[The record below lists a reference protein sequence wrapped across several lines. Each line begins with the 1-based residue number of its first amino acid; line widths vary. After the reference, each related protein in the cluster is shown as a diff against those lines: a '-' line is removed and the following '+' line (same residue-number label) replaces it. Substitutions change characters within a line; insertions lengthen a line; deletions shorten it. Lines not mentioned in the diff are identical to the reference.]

1 MTRLARLAAG
11 LSEPLLVT
19 DAINVRYLTGFESS
33 NSALLVEPEGTTTLY
48 TDFRYLEAAAR
59 DRGRRGHPDPT
70 RRGRRAC
77 RAPRRPAGRIRGARG
92 SPTCSGRRSA
102 RAGPSSFPPEGS
114 SRRSARSRTRASS
127 SRSAAQLRSSDAVY
141 EALSHETIVGRTEVE
156 VAWWLE
162 RTMREHGAEALAF
175 DSIVAAGVNGSR
187 PHADPADVP
196 IEEGTLV
203 TVDMG
208 CVVDGYRSD
217 CTRTFAT
224 GDLPAQLEEA
234 YGLVA
239 QAQLDGLAAV
249 RAGAFGPDVDAASRV
264 RIAEAGLARCLRAR
278 ARPRRRAR
286 HPRGAEPP
294 PGVDRHARRRQRRH
308 RRAGPLPPGSR
319 GLQDRGPRRRDR
331 GRVRDPLVVHEGDAG
346 RRLARRS
353 GGGSTPR
360 NSASGPVASSRRD
373 VSPQAPS
380 SFMVPLLRSTTG
392 SARPTRRSPTSSGRT

>member
-48 TDFRYLEAAAR
+48 TDFRYLEAARSIENVDVTQTKR
-59 DRGRRGHPDPT
+59 DVAGALAELLAGRRVGFEALRISYLQWEKIGSAGAELVPT
-70 RRGRRAC
+70 RGLVEALRKVKDASELESIRRA
-77 RAPRRPAGRIRGARG
+77 
-92 SPTCSGRRSA
+92 
-102 RAGPSSFPPEGS
+102 
-114 SRRSARSRTRASS
+114 
-127 SRSAAQLRSSDAVY
+127 AAIVDAVY

-224 GDLPAQLEEA
+224 GDLPVQLEEA
-234 YGLVA
+234 YDLVA

-264 RIAEAGLARCLRAR
+264 RIAEAGLADAYGHGLGHGVGLDIHEAPNLRPESTDTLAV
-278 ARPRRRAR
+278 
-286 HPRGAEPP
+286 GNVVTVEPGLYL
-294 PGVDRHARRRQRRH
+294 PGVGGCRIEDLVAVTED
-308 RRAGPLPPGSR
+308 GCEILSSFTKEM
-319 GLQDRGPRRRDR
+319 
-331 GRVRDPLVVHEGDAG
+331 LVVA
-346 RRLARRS
+346 
-353 GGGSTPR
+353 
-360 NSASGPVASSRRD
+360 
-373 VSPQAPS
+373 
-380 SFMVPLLRSTTG
+380 
-392 SARPTRRSPTSSGRT
+392 

>member
-1 MTRLARLAAG
+1 MMTRLARLAAG

-48 TDFRYLEAAAR
+48 TDFRYLEAASTVEDVEVAQTQR
-59 DRGRRGHPDPT
+59 DVAGALAELLAGRRVGFEASRISYLQWETIGSGGAELVPT
-70 RRGRRAC
+70 RGLVEALRKVKDASEVESIGR
-77 RAPRRPAGRIRGARG
+77 
-92 SPTCSGRRSA
+92 
-102 RAGPSSFPPEGS
+102 
-114 SRRSARSRTRASS
+114 
-127 SRSAAQLRSSDAVY
+127 AAAIVDAAY
-141 EALSHETIVGRTEVE
+141 EALTHLTIVGRTEVE

-175 DSIVAAGVNGSR
+175 GSIVAAGVNGSR
-187 PHADPADVP
+187 PHADPTDVP

-264 RIAEAGLARCLRAR
+264 RIAEAGLADAYGHGLGHGVGLDVHEAPTLRPESTDTLA
-278 ARPRRRAR
+278 A
-286 HPRGAEPP
+286 GNVVTVEPGLYL
-294 PGVDRHARRRQRRH
+294 PGVGGCRIED
-308 RRAGPLPPGSR
+308 
-319 GLQDRGPRRRDR
+319 
-331 GRVRDPLVVHEGDAG
+331 LVVVTDDGCEI
-346 RRLARRS
+346 L
-353 GGGSTPR
+353 
-360 NSASGPVASSRRD
+360 
-373 VSPQAPS
+373 S
-380 SFMVPLLRSTTG
+380 SFTKEMLVV
-392 SARPTRRSPTSSGRT
+392 A

>member
-1 MTRLARLAAG
+1 MTRLARLAAD

-48 TDFRYLEAAAR
+48 TDFRYLEAAQR
-59 DRGRRGHPDPT
+59 DRGRRGHPDAA
-70 RRGRRAC
+70 RRRRCA
-77 RAPRRPAGRIRGARG
+77 RGDPRRQARSGSRRCRISYLQWEKIG
-92 SPTCSGRRSA
+92 
-102 RAGPSSFPPEGS
+102 
-114 SRRSARSRTRASS
+114 SRRSRARPDPRARRDAPSRQGRERARR
-127 SRSAAQLRSSDAVY
+127 RSGAPPRSSDAVY

-187 PHADPADVP
+187 PHADPADVA

-264 RIAEAGLARCLRAR
+264 GDRRGRPRRCVRPR

-286 HPRGAEPP
+286 HPRGAEPAA
-294 PGVDRHARRRQRRH
+294 GVDRHARRRQRRH
-308 RRAGPLPPGSR
+308 RRAGLYLPGVGGCRIEDLVAVTEDGCEILSSFTKEM
-319 GLQDRGPRRRDR
+319 
-331 GRVRDPLVVHEGDAG
+331 LVVA
-346 RRLARRS
+346 
-353 GGGSTPR
+353 
-360 NSASGPVASSRRD
+360 
-373 VSPQAPS
+373 
-380 SFMVPLLRSTTG
+380 
-392 SARPTRRSPTSSGRT
+392 